1 MFRGR
6 NQEPQVFHWSIRDA
20 DEIVER
26 LIDHFSSGDNQ
37 ALAKVHT
44 GTMTKEEFLELARRY
59 LDQIQVTDQAIRD
72 KVLEEY
78 EKRTWGYYIL
88 DPLINDPDISDIN
101 VNGVDCIMYKKKGK
115 REQAAGLSFQDQ
127 DDLNTFLNHIAIKN
141 KVSLSDSN
149 ALQTFTDKESHPDYI
164 LRFSVFTRF
173 VSSAGT
179 PYIAIRKIPKHK
191 HTMEELQEMGMFDEE
206 MKEYLVDRAK
216 HGTGILFTGKGA
228 SGKTTLMNAML
239 EVLPE
244 TDRTLVIQ
252 ENEELFTVGHPDM
265 VFAHVVTNRGEGKIQ
280 YQLKD
285 LASMGLLFDL
295 DTFVIG
301 EIKGAEALFF
311 LNAAYTGHK
320 CWASVHG
327 ISATEA
333 MDKLA
338 DYVKYASDYTKREA
352 LQMLHYVN
360 TVVFMKNFQVA
371 EVAEITGWDETVGNL
386 TYHRVFRREEQR

>member
-1 MFRGR
+1 MFRGK
-6 NQEPQVFHWSIRDA
+6 NQEIQVFRWSMD
-20 DEIVER
+20 DTEELVER
-26 LIDHFSSGDNQ
+26 LTQHFGSGDTQ
-37 ALAKVHT
+37 ALAQVHT
-44 GTMTKEEFLELARRY
+44 GAMTKEELRQLAGRY
-59 LDQIQVTDQAIRD
+59 LDQIQVTDPAVRE

-78 EKRTWGYYIL
+78 EKKTWGYDIL
-88 DPLINDPDISDIN
+88 EPLIQDPDISDIN

-115 REQAAGLSFQDQ
+115 REQAAGIAFRDRE
-127 DDLNTFLNHIAIKN
+127 DLNTFLNHVAIKN
-141 KVSLSDSN
+141 KVSLSDSH
-149 ALQTFTDKESHPDYI
+149 ALQTFTDKESNSDYI

-173 VSSAGT
+173 VSSTGT

-191 HTMEELQEMGMFDEE
+191 HTMEELQEMGMFDES
-206 MKEYLVDRAK
+206 MKQYLTDRAM

-239 EVLPE
+239 EVLPR

-252 ENEELFTVGHPDM
+252 ENEELFTTGHPDM

-280 YQLKD
+280 YELKD

-352 LQMLHYVN
+352 LQMLHYVS
-360 TVVFMKNFQVA
+360 TVVFMKDFRVA
-371 EVAEITGWDETVGNL
+371 EVAEISGWDEVAGNL
-386 TYHRVFRREEQR
+386 TYRLVYRREEQ